1 MKTAMQE
8 LIEWLKQ
15 YEGQMISADQAILK
29 AYKLFNKEDK
39 TFKQKSKWIKHY
51 KQDGTELKFSKIN
64 NL

>member
-8 LIEWLKQ
+8 LIECLKQ

-29 AYKLFNKEDK
+29 KLFNKEDK

-51 KQDGTELKFSKIN
+51 KQDGTELKLSKTN
-64 NL
+64 NK